1 MIYIS
6 TCINIHL
13 ILPLVVYAHVLKKQK
28 WKLKFLDGK
37 LGLYY
42 MNFLVLPDLLIISFI
57 DETFLSNNLKS

>member
-1 MIYIS
+1 MKIE
-6 TCINIHL
+6 
-13 ILPLVVYAHVLKKQK
+13 
-28 WKLKFLDGK
+28 LKFLDGK